1 MLQSN
6 CPLVSLGETVLSHL
20 GLDVLVRHP
29 DGPVDE
35 TQVVRPIL
43 ETRRPVMKIV
53 RPGLEVVLTLSDIVT
68 IYEGSLV
75 ILKRI
80 YRRLFSYPLSYR
92 YCNTI

>member
-20 GLDVLVRHP
+20 CLDILVRHP

-43 ETRRPVMKIV
+43 ETRSP
-53 RPGLEVVLTLSDIVT
+53 
-68 IYEGSLV
+68 
-75 ILKRI
+75 ILKDGEVA
-80 YRRLFSYPLSYR
+80 
-92 YCNTI
+92 